1 MRELVMNCRSVEE
14 QWRNEMVGVAGYR
27 TLTLRVEAVMDIT
40 RRE

>member
-1 MRELVMNCRSVEE
+1 ML
-14 QWRNEMVGVAGYR
+14 GVAGYR